1 MHTLKRVLASITF
14 AISTLAFITPS
25 HASSDLSQ
33 LSAQQ
38 EIDHLLQ
45 FVQHTPCQY
54 ERNGSRHT
62 GQEAVEHIT
71 KKYRYFEEDIESAED
86 FIELSA
92 TKSTLSGRH
101 YQVHC
106 PNQAS
111 QTSKSWLLSELDKY
125 RSAHH

>member
-1 MHTLKRVLASITF
+1 MQALKRVLVLVTF
-14 AISTLAFITPS
+14 TMSTLAYSSNDPS
-25 HASSDLSQ
+25 LSST
-33 LSAQQ
+33 QQ
-38 EIDHLLQ
+38 EINHLLQ
-45 FVQHTPCQY
+45 FVQETPCQY
-54 ERNGSRHT
+54 ERNGSIHT

-71 KKYRYFEEDIESAED
+71 KKYRYFEDDTETAED

-111 QTSKSWLLSELDKY
+111 QTSKHWLLAELTKF
-125 RSAHH
+125 RSTRSR